1 MYRRQKAP
9 SLPHESR
16 NLGIWISSRLKKR
29 HWCKTVRKEKYLCH
43 IFCHQPVALWCGG
56 AHGVVFV
63 LDVVSHEVLLDQQL
77 LDNWLKH
84 CVDWLVIEAE

>member
-1 MYRRQKAP
+1 M
-9 SLPHESR
+9 
-16 NLGIWISSRLKKR
+16 
-29 HWCKTVRKEKYLCH
+29 
-43 IFCHQPVALWCGG
+43 ALWCGG

-84 CVDWLVIEAE
+84 CVDWLVIEAEELFLGLCDRGWCVRCIPTEALDRLCMEHHAS